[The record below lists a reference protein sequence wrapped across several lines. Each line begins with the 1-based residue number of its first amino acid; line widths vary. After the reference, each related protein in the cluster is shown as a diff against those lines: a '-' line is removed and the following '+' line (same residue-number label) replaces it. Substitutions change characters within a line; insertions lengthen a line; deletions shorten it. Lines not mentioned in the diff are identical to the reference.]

1 MSPLRTHVLTLL
13 AALLALAVGVALG
26 SGPLRTG
33 AATGATTAPEVA
45 EPGSDRAGATGGTGA
60 PQPDAGGELDA
71 LGDGTT
77 YADDFA
83 LSVSGRLVGGA
94 LDGRAVTLLALPGA
108 APDTVAGIADM
119 VTRAGGRVVAEVRVE
134 RPLVDVADR
143 QLVGELGRQ
152 MVESA
157 GEAVRVPPGAGDYER
172 LGRLLA
178 RATLTP
184 EPEGAPVDVVGR
196 GVLAGLETAGLVTTT
211 DDVGTRGSLLVAVAG
226 TPYGDEDERDGAGT
240 IVASLLLEATRTAR
254 AVVLAGPVGSG
265 APDGLV
271 GRVRTD
277 RPVRAAV
284 STVDAA
290 DRVAGRIATVLA
302 LAVDVAGRSGHYG
315 TAEAPDG
322 PRPAPR

>member
-1 MSPLRTHVLTLL
+1 MSSLRTHVLTLL
-13 AALLALAVGVALG
+13 AALLSLAVGVALG
-26 SGPLRTG
+26 SGPLRTEV
-33 AATGATTAPEVA
+33 ATGAAPALGAGEATGPAAAA
-45 EPGSDRAGATGGTGA
+45 EP
-60 PQPDAGGELDA
+60 DAEARLDA
-71 LGDGTT
+71 LAGGTT

-94 LDGRAVTLLALPGA
+94 LAGRTVTLLVLPGA

-119 VTRAGGRVVAEVRVE
+119 VGRAGGRVVAEVRVE

-152 MVESA
+152 MVETA

-184 EPEGAPVDVVGR
+184 DRAGAPVDATGS
-196 GVLAGLETAGLVTTT
+196 GVLAGLETAGLVTLT
-211 DDVGTRGSLLVAVAG
+211 DDAATRGSLMVAVAG
-226 TPYGDEDERDGAGT
+226 APYGDDDERDGAGT

-271 GRVRTD
+271 GRLRTD
-277 RPVRAAV
+277 AAARTAV
-284 STVDAA
+284 STVDGA

-302 LAVDVAGRSGHYG
+302 LSADVAGPSGHYG
-315 TAEAPDG
+315 AAGAPDG
-322 PRPAPR
+322 PRPALR